1 MKVAF
6 FANFH
11 SFLFLYYMTHGLVTQ
26 SSINKTKTQ
35 LSRRN
40 YKMFKL
46 NKTLQSIVAGFSLLA
61 VISAPALAGEP
72 GKALLTPTN
81 HTLILIDHQPQM
93 AFATRS
99 HSIEEVRNNV
109 TGLAKAA
116 KAFEV
121 PTILTTVAAKSFSG
135 PLFPELQKV
144 FPEQTPI
151 DRTTMNTWEDKRVTD
166 LVKKFKKNK
175 IVIAALWTEVCGV
188 GPVLSAID
196 EGYEVYFVTDA
207 SGGVS
212 KEAHDMAVQRMIQA
226 GAHPVTWLQYMLEL
240 QRDWAR
246 TASYEAVTDIAKE
259 HAGGYGLGLIYATEM
274 FHAKEGQ

>member
-1 MKVAF
+1 
-6 FANFH
+6 
-11 SFLFLYYMTHGLVTQ
+11 
-26 SSINKTKTQ
+26 
-35 LSRRN
+35 
-40 YKMFKL
+40 MFKF
-46 NKTLQSIVAGFSLLA
+46 NTAVTTLVASVSLLA
-61 VISAPALAGEP
+61 AATMPAFAGAP
-72 GKALLTPTN
+72 GKGLLTPDN

-99 HSIEEVRNNV
+99 HTVEEVRNNV

-116 KAFEV
+116 KVFKV

-135 PLFPELQKV
+135 PLFPELQAV

-166 LVKKFKKNK
+166 VVKKFKKNK

-212 KEAHDMAVQRMIQA
+212 KEAHDMAVLRMVQA
-226 GAHPVTWLQYMLEL
+226 GAQPITWLQYMLEL

-246 TASYEAVTDIAKE
+246 TGSYADVTGIAKQ

-274 FHAKEGQ
+274 FNAKEGQ